1 MAGRAWRKIGSG
13 QVPEREGTA
22 WTQIVESVTPGKLL
36 KIDVPRT
43 KPDLPE
49 DQKWKPDI
57 QSAGCTADG
66 VFSAAAPN
74 SATVLPTA
82 PGGCLIGRIGG
93 STVDMVADPVTAT
106 PPTKILFSVGRSCV
120 FAVPSGFPGGAL
132 FLGANDVADKMNAVK
147 DHLLVDVYEA
157 L

>member
-1 MAGRAWRKIGSG
+1 MAARAWRKIGSG
-13 QVPEREGTA
+13 KVPEREGMA

-43 KPDLPE
+43 QANPPA
-49 DQKWKPDI
+49 DQGWKPDI
-57 QSAGCTADG
+57 QPAGCTADG
-66 VFSAAAPN
+66 VISTAAPN
-74 SATVLPTA
+74 SAVVLSGA

-93 STVDMVADPVTAT
+93 STVDMVADPVSAN
-106 PPTKILFSVGRSCV
+106 PPTKILFSVGQFCV
-120 FAVPSGFPGGAL
+120 FAVPLAFPGGAL

-147 DHLLVDVYEA
+147 EHLLVDVYEA